1 VEQHPHAA
9 IVKRACVA
17 LRKGNAADIEE
28 IFASDSLLNVPGDNL
43 IAGIYH
49 GPDGL
54 LEYVEK
60 LRDLTDGT
68 FRTYVH
74 DIVANDHHVVAIE
87 QMTARRLGRKL
98 DIRDVTLFHVEGDGR
113 VGTGIRFSADPSRE
127 NAFWS

>member
-1 VEQHPHAA
+1 VEQHPNAA
-9 IVKRACVA
+9 IIKRACVA

-28 IFASDSLLNVPGDNL
+28 IFAHDTLLNIPGDNP

-49 GPDGL
+49 GPSGL

-60 LRDLTDGT
+60 LRDLSEGT

-74 DIVANDHHVVAIE
+74 DIVANDHHAFAIE

-98 DIRDVTLFHVEGDGR
+98 DIRDVTLFHVEAGGK